1 MTDGIPGF
9 RVKRGMTGTMRRS
22 VPPPPLSGRE
32 EASQPRHEGEECLSA
47 ASSAAPEGGASRRAT
62 KPDNSGGASWFVL
75 LAAEKNEHLPA
86 LHPGVLWI
94 PHQVRNDRND
104 AYSVPLPPLSGREE
118 ASRPRYD
125 RKKAA
130 GQSPAAFPNKRNN
143 VIISLPPF
151 ARGCSCAPHRHP
163 HRQAAR

>member
-1 MTDGIPGF
+1 MTDGISEF

-32 EASQPRHEGEECLSA
+32 EASLPRHEGEECLSA

-86 LHPGVLWI
+86 LHPSISWI
-94 PHQVRNDRND
+94 PHQVRYNTTRHHSPNRRK
-104 AYSVPLPPLSGREE
+104 ALAVVA
-118 ASRPRYD
+118 ASTSATVTPRISAMRWAMRGRYD
-125 RKKAA
+125 
-130 GQSPAAFPNKRNN
+130 G
-143 VIISLPPF
+143 SLRLP
-151 ARGCSCAPHRHP
+151 R
-163 HRQAAR
+163 